1 MPDLSLETALGG
13 MVAGIDEVG
22 RGPLAGPV
30 VAAAII
36 IDPATL
42 PAELAA
48 HLDDSKKLSAKKREH
63 LDILI
68 RQHCRFAI
76 AQASVE
82 EIDRLN
88 ILKATFLA
96 MARAVDGLGTVPD
109 HALIDGNRPPPL
121 PCPAHCVIGGDAKS
135 LSIAAASIIAKVF
148 RDRLMT
154 ALDLDFPGYGWA
166 ANAGYGT
173 KAHME
178 ALKRLGPT
186 PHHRTSFAPVA
197 QFQLL

>member
-1 MPDLSLETALGG
+1 MPDLSLESALGG

-30 VAAAII
+30 VAAAVV

-42 PAELAA
+42 PAELAI
-48 HLDDSKKLSAKKREH
+48 HLDDSKKLSAKKREY
-63 LDILI
+63 LDALI

-76 AQASVE
+76 AQASVA

-96 MARAVDGLGTVPD
+96 MARAVDGLGIVPA
-109 HALIDGNRPPPL
+109 HALVDGNRPPPL
-121 PCPAHCVIGGDAKS
+121 PCPAHCVIGGDGKS
-135 LSIAAASIIAKVF
+135 LSIAAASIIAKVH
-148 RDRLMT
+148 RDRLMA

-186 PHHRTSFAPVA
+186 PHHRTSFAPIA

>member
-1 MPDLSLETALGG
+1 MPDLSLEAALGG
-13 MVAGIDEVG
+13 VVAGIDEVG

-42 PAELAA
+42 PAELAT

-63 LDILI
+63 LDALI

-76 AQASVE
+76 AQASVA

-96 MARAVDGLGTVPD
+96 MARAVDGLGIVPD
-109 HALIDGNRPPPL
+109 HALVDGNRPPPL
-121 PCPAHCVIGGDAKS
+121 PCPAHCVIGGDGKS
-135 LSIAAASIIAKVF
+135 LSIAAASIIAKVH
-148 RDRLMT
+148 RDRLMA

-173 KAHME
+173 KAHMA

-197 QFQLL
+197 QLQLL